1 MAARIPSKTRHLAED
16 AIDIIVNINSDGPK
30 YQHADAVNAEV
41 ALLEA
46 HINGGNMSQEDKA
59 RAYDTI
65 AQIREGKRSFGK
77 TV

>member
-1 MAARIPSKTRHLAED
+1 MAARIPSKTSHLAED

-30 YQHADAVNAEV
+30 HQHADAVNAEV

-46 HINGGNMSQEDKA
+46 HIKGGNMSQEDEA

-65 AQIREGKRSFGK
+65 AQIREGNRSFGK
-77 TV
+77 TA